1 MMNMR
6 DYSTSEN
13 VLCLLA
19 VKNSPFHRVFL
30 TFEEFFGS
38 MMATACSMIMFKVL
52 QVSWVIAQKES
63 EGGIRSGNHGGQS
76 PHLTMPSLK
85 RSCKKAIVV
94 SQYGWSPHL
103 LKSAIPFTLFQ
114 QDKE

>member
-1 MMNMR
+1 MKMC
-6 DYSTSEN
+6 DYIRFEN
-13 VLCLLA
+13 VLHLLA
-19 VKNSPFHRVFL
+19 VKNSPFSQFFFV

-38 MMATACSMIMFKVL
+38 MMVTACSMIMFKVL
-52 QVSWVIAQKES
+52 QVSWVIAQKENY
-63 EGGIRSGNHGGQS
+63 GGIRSGNCGGQR
-76 PHLTMPSLK
+76 PHLTMQSLK

-114 QDKE
+114 QGKE